1 MTEAARL
8 ARALAEAFPRV
19 RKSTNTRRNW
29 VFETHAALAE
39 AMPDDVSPPR
49 KYKEGVRSGVWVD
62 ATRGRARF
70 LQMPFLS
77 DVAYLL
83 ASDDHDRIRRAEACV
98 GEAAKAM
105 DAHLLAQFLELAFR
119 PLDERIEPSEEIR
132 PMFMALA
139 TAFATASAFAKMCLA
154 SDDGRVHFTWGAE
167 ALYDFEPHRDE
178 SRPRSLDLLHC
189 FCAMQMGTRLSF
201 LSGRGRIDPRQG
213 WAPAAFVADGP
224 ALVADWGA
232 GWLVWQ
238 LLEMVRRYG
247 PPVCRSRGEVVEKLS
262 LLFPMSI
269 QVYERLAGA
278 VLEGMPDVG
287 ASADI
292 REEVLRERRYS
303 LWPGVT
309 DVIWEE
315 GGLERLTLLST
326 APAGL
331 VFAMLRGRA
340 DLSDVYVDWGEEKDV
355 PVQLFVEIPV
365 LEDDRDWAVLR
376 EQASD
381 GLDELA
387 LPMEA
392 IRMCCVPV
400 ERKARAGRVPA
411 GYVQSP
417 KGRRPKGE
425 APAVRVTYIPRV
437 HHRAPEGREG
447 DGEGGSTGTGRTHA
461 LHQVAGFLRQL
472 PIGWRASDAARAR
485 AEASGISLPPDGAT
499 WVRPHSRGGG
509 GEAGEE
515 GEPRR
520 TVKVRRRPR

>member
-1 MTEAARL
+1 MTEAAKL
-8 ARALAEAFPRV
+8 ARALADAFPRV
-19 RKSTNTRRNW
+19 RRSTNTKRNW
-29 VFETHAALAE
+29 VYEGHAALAE
-39 AMPDDVSPPR
+39 AMPDLVPPPR

-62 ATRGRARF
+62 GSHRDGLQF

-77 DVAYLL
+77 DVAYML
-83 ASDDHDRIRRAEACV
+83 ASDMPDRVHRAGACV
-98 GEAAKAM
+98 DEAQRHM
-105 DAHLLAQFLELAFR
+105 GGGLLARFLELSFHALR
-119 PLDERIEPSEEIR
+119 DPRSLVVPPEE
-132 PMFMALA
+132 MKTTVMALLA
-139 TAFATASAFAKMCLA
+139 AFVTASAFAKMWLA
-154 SDDGRVHFTWGAE
+154 SRDGRVLCSWGAE
-167 ALYDFEPHRDE
+167 SCYDFVLERDGTHPPSME
-178 SRPRSLDLLHC
+178 LLHDL
-189 FCAMQMGTRLSF
+189 CALQLSAEMSF
-201 LSGRGRIDPRQG
+201 LATTGSVEPRAG
-213 WAPAAFVADGP
+213 WAPAAIVERETVLATE
-224 ALVADWGA
+224 WGA

-247 PPVCRSRGEVVEKLS
+247 PPVCRSRDDVFEKMS
-262 LLFPMSI
+262 LLFPMSLH
-269 QVYERLAGA
+269 VSERLAGA

-355 PVQLFVEIPV
+355 PVQLFVEIPA
-365 LEDDRDWAVLR
+365 LDDDRDWAVLR
-376 EQASD
+376 EQASE
-381 GLDELA
+381 GLDDLA

-485 AEASGISLPPDGAT
+485 AEASGISPPLT
-499 WVRPHSRGGG
+499 
-509 GEAGEE
+509 
-515 GEPRR
+515 
-520 TVKVRRRPR
+520 VRRGCARTPVAAAARQGRRASPAGR